1 MACFGSYR
9 GSTGEDLKREKASE
23 KEIEAALEQS
33 KRAMRFG
40 DTYGAV
46 SALESVK
53 QVTCFTS
60 SSYGERYLCSSTR
73 RVCVA

>member
-1 MACFGSYR
+1 MIDVLIPKYFRFLPSYR
-9 GSTGEDLKREKASE
+9 GSTGEDLKREKESE
-23 KEIEAALEQS
+23 AEIKAALEQS

-53 QVTCFTS
+53 QVT
-60 SSYGERYLCSSTR
+60 
-73 RVCVA
+73 

>member
-1 MACFGSYR
+1 MFGSYR

-23 KEIEAALEQS
+23 TEIAAALEQS

-53 QVTCFTS
+53 QVTSFPS
-60 SSYGERYLCSSTR
+60 SHGTEHGMPPYHFVR
-73 RVCVA
+73 RIA